1 MQHFTRTLFA
11 LALSLGTFTAAFAG
25 DGTKKSPYTTDELLS
40 VTDSLYQAKDTVV
53 YVKGDF
59 IGYGTNPSQPQ
70 EEPAE
75 DYNIILSGPV
85 YRMTLDANA
94 MVLALL
100 NAPQRENYVA
110 KVHISESE
118 GVYYYAAEEI
128 SGAFSL
134 TVGENQLGGFG
145 LDCNFRV
152 ENPGKL
158 AYATVSLSEDAAND
172 FVYHVYPVADSVI
185 TGSSMGYIFGGTPGT
200 YDVTLTLAKGSTPED
215 GNVLRTGTA
224 GETMALP
231 GQQLFKWENVSGS
244 AGLRLGDNGG
254 QTVNLPHT
262 TDVYASLEEAK
273 VQTLL
278 GDKADRTFLPW
289 TEKKVTGLFA
299 PKMRP
304 AAARLGV
311 YDLSGRKVADGTS
324 TAGLPQGLYVV
335 GGRKVFV
342 R

>member
-75 DYNIILSGPV
+75 DYNIILAGPV

-134 TVGENQLGGFG
+134 TVGENQLGSFG

-158 AYATVSLSEDAAND
+158 AYATASLSEDAASD

-231 GQQLFKWENVSGS
+231 GQQLFKWENVSGT

>member
-134 TVGENQLGGFG
+134 TVGENQLGAFG

-158 AYATVSLSEDAAND
+158 AYATASLSEDAASD

-200 YDVTLTLAKGSTPED
+200 YDVTLTWPKAARPKTETCCAPAPPGRQWRFP
-215 GNVLRTGTA
+215 GN
-224 GETMALP
+224 
-231 GQQLFKWENVSGS
+231 NSS
-244 AGLRLGDNGG
+244 NG
-254 QTVNLPHT
+254 
-262 TDVYASLEEAK
+262 
-273 VQTLL
+273 
-278 GDKADRTFLPW
+278 RTFRAPPACVW
-289 TEKKVTGLFA
+289 ATTGA
-299 PKMRP
+299 KR
-304 AAARLGV
+304 
-311 YDLSGRKVADGTS
+311 
-324 TAGLPQGLYVV
+324 
-335 GGRKVFV
+335 
-342 R
+342 

>member
-152 ENPGKL
+152 EKPGKL
-158 AYATVSLSEDAAND
+158 AYATASLSEDAASD

-200 YDVTLTLAKGSTPED
+200 YDVTLTWPKVARPKTETCCAPAPPGRQWRFP
-215 GNVLRTGTA
+215 GN
-224 GETMALP
+224 
-231 GQQLFKWENVSGS
+231 NSS
-244 AGLRLGDNGG
+244 NG
-254 QTVNLPHT
+254 
-262 TDVYASLEEAK
+262 
-273 VQTLL
+273 
-278 GDKADRTFLPW
+278 RTFR
-289 TEKKVTGLFA
+289 A
-299 PKMRP
+299 PP
-304 AAARLGV
+304 ACVWATTRAKR
-311 YDLSGRKVADGTS
+311 
-324 TAGLPQGLYVV
+324 
-335 GGRKVFV
+335 
-342 R
+342 

>member
-134 TVGENQLGGFG
+134 TVGENQL
-145 LDCNFRV
+145 
-152 ENPGKL
+152 
-158 AYATVSLSEDAAND
+158 SD

-231 GQQLFKWENVSGS
+231 GEQLFKWENVSGT
-244 AGLRLGDNGG
+244 AGLRLGDNEG

-262 TDVYASLEEAK
+262 TDVYASLQEAK